1 MKTWEEIKRGG
12 SGHYKT
18 GSVEPIDLYKSIGI
32 LQDFAIAS
40 IIKYAARQK
49 QKGIN
54 VSDLDKIIHYAEMLK
69 VVVFEDA
76 LTATEFPEG
85 DGDENAS
92 AL

>member
-69 VVVFEDA
+69 A
-76 LTATEFPEG
+76 AYG
-85 DGDENAS
+85 DPKVKGK
-92 AL
+92 

>member
-1 MKTWEEIKRGG
+1 MKTWEEIKQGG

-69 VVVFEDA
+69 A
-76 LTATEFPEG
+76 AYG
-85 DGDENAS
+85 DPKAKAGR
-92 AL
+92 

>member
-69 VVVFEDA
+69 AAYGNDRA
-76 LTATEFPEG
+76 
-85 DGDENAS
+85 
-92 AL
+92 

>member
-54 VSDLDKIIHYAEMLK
+54 VSDRDKIIHYAEMLK
-69 VVVFEDA
+69 A
-76 LTATEFPEG
+76 AYG
-85 DGDENAS
+85 DPKVKGK
-92 AL
+92 

>member
-69 VVVFEDA
+69 A
-76 LTATEFPEG
+76 AYG
-85 DGDENAS
+85 DPKAKAGR
-92 AL
+92 